1 MLDGREAAGLSWLL
15 DGRSALHGPG
25 SFPREFNSPATH
37 RPLMLRYLVPS
48 RTEFFELFSRS
59 AEISVRAAVALEAM
73 IEGGTD
79 PPAQAQAITDLEN
92 DGDKVVHEIMDQ
104 LNRTFVTPLDRE
116 DIAALAHSLDDVLDM
131 IEEAASDLVIYH
143 VAPTPVARQLAS
155 LIRAAAEKMRDAILI
170 LRDRKQRDRVLKLCV
185 EINSVENEADS
196 VLRAALGDLFNDS
209 LPVLDVIKWRTIYEV
224 LEDATDRAED
234 VANIL
239 EGIVLKNA

>member
-1 MLDGREAAGLSWLL
+1 
-15 DGRSALHGPG
+15 
-25 SFPREFNSPATH
+25 
-37 RPLMLRYLVPS
+37 MLRYLVPA

-59 AEISVRAAVALEAM
+59 AEISVQAAMALQAM
-73 IEGGTD
+73 IEGGGD
-79 PPAQAQAITDLEN
+79 APAQAQAITDLEN

-131 IEEAASDLVIYH
+131 IEEAASDLIIYH
-143 VAPTPVARQLAS
+143 VGSPTPAARQLAG

-170 LRDRKQRDRVLKLCV
+170 LRNRKLRDRVLRFCV

-196 VLRAALGDLFNDS
+196 VLRAALGNLFNDS